1 VNHAEALQ
9 ALEKGNADQRHRAAR
24 TLVTTATPADREAL
38 SRALLGERVPRI
50 RVLLQDTLRAVSD
63 PRPEEENRPQVAA
76 RESAALAVEDTA
88 KKVVHQVGRLL
99 TFLADAAETETPNYA
114 ASRTHTI
121 IQRMDRLIRAI
132 ERLGNAASAPALT
145 EFDLTALISEV
156 IAAESDRTNVE
167 VVHAGDLSPLLV
179 IGDQGHIDHALT
191 SGVRNAIEASLAVS
205 QESPPRVIVNAG
217 ETDSDYWVVVLDRG
231 IGLPP
236 ASQNAKEFGVSTKV
250 GHDGTGLAIADLAI
264 DTLGG
269 DLTLSPREGGGVQ
282 FEVFWPKPEVG
293 QA

>member
-1 VNHAEALQ
+1 VNRVEALQ
-9 ALEKGNADQRHRAAR
+9 ALREGNADQRHRAAR
-24 TLVTTATPADREAL
+24 TLVTAATPADREAL

-63 PRPEEENRPQVAA
+63 ATPEEEDQPQIAA

-114 ASRTHTI
+114 ESRTYTI

-132 ERLGNAASAPALT
+132 ERLGNAASAPVVM
-145 EFDLTALISEV
+145 EFDLSALMSEV

-167 VVHAGDLSPLLV
+167 VVQAGDHSPLLV
-179 IGDQGHIDHALT
+179 LGDEGHIDHALT

-205 QESPPRVIVNAG
+205 EETPPRVIVNAG
-217 ETDSDYWVVVLDRG
+217 ETDTDYWVVVLDRG

-236 ASQNAKEFGVSTKV
+236 ASQNAKEFGVSTKI

-264 DTLGG
+264 AILGG
-269 DLTLSPREGGGVQ
+269 ELTLSPRDGGGVQ
-282 FEVFWPKPEVG
+282 FEISWPKPEMS
-293 QA
+293 

>member
-1 VNHAEALQ
+1 MNHAEALQ
-9 ALEKGNADQRHRAAR
+9 ALQKGNADQRHRAAR

-63 PRPEEENRPQVAA
+63 ATQEEENQPQLAA
-76 RESAALAVEDTA
+76 RESAELAVEDTA
-88 KKVVHQVGRLL
+88 KKIVHQVGRLL
-99 TFLADAAETETPNYA
+99 TFLADAAETETPDYPE
-114 ASRTHTI
+114 SRTFMI
-121 IQRMDRLIRAI
+121 IQRMDRLVRAI
-132 ERLGNAASAPALT
+132 ERLGNAASAPVLT
-145 EFDLTALISEV
+145 EFDLTGLISEV
-156 IAAESDRTNVE
+156 IAAERDSTNVD
-167 VVHAGDLSPLLV
+167 VVHAGDLSPLIV

-205 QESPPRVIVNAG
+205 EENPPRVVVNAG
-217 ETDSDYWVVVLDRG
+217 ETDTDYWVVVLDRG

-264 DTLGG
+264 TSLGG
-269 DLTLSPREGGGVQ
+269 ELTLSPREGGGVQ
-282 FEVFWPKPEVG
+282 FEISWPKPEAG
-293 QA
+293 QV